1 MLDLVNNITYVL
13 CFFYSN
19 IGRNQKRGEGS
30 FHRISLVPRC
40 DCLLPNV
47 FKLLE
52 KDPHHPTPPE
62 RSDQ

>member
-19 IGRNQKRGEGS
+19 IGHNQKRGEGS

-40 DCLLPNV
+40 DFLLPNAC
-47 FKLLE
+47 KLSE
-52 KDPHHPTPPE
+52 KDLHHPTPPE
-62 RSDQ
+62 GSDQ